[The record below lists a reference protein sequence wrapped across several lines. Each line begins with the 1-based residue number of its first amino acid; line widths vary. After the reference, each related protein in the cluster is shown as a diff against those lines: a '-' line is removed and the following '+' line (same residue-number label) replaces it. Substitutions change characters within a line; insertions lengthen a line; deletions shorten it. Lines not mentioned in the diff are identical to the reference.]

1 MTMEVLLY
9 STGAKVVVYG
19 SIILFLILFAV
30 SEGLQ
35 TFIGLVVGNIIFVF
49 AILGPFLAVAM
60 VKVNPSPLSDL
71 VGTILG
77 LLWIIGAFMVVFLL
91 CLYAPP

>member
-9 STGAKVVVYG
+9 STGAKVFVYG
-19 SIILFLILFAV
+19 SIILFLILWAV
-30 SEGLQ
+30 AEELQ
-35 TFIGLVVGNIIFVF
+35 TFLGLVVVNIIVLF
-49 AILGPFLAVAM
+49 AFLGPFLAVAM
-60 VKVNPSPLSDL
+60 VEVNPSPLSDL

-77 LLWIIGAFMVVFLL
+77 SLWIIGAFMVVFLL